1 MRHRRSFSYSSIY
14 FASIQRNN
22 ITGEVECT
30 SQQEAAT
37 SRSTLH
43 LQNKRQSPDHHCLS
57 TAAQNPSSRDL
68 FSPYLLCL
76 PIQCPR
82 RQTWSKTPSP
92 KITTTLRRLTH
103 KIRCRPRCHR
113 LPHRTPS
120 ISGRY
125 SLNGLI
131 SRPQV
136 IGHHDYYGQ
145 VMRIRLRTQRNIK
158 HSVKLSTSTLVCD
171 PTI

>member
-1 MRHRRSFSYSSIY
+1 MVFLPVIRRLVNLVFYFVCSPEQNVSLDPRIICMRHRRSFSYSSIY

-68 FSPYLLCL
+68 FPHIFCVFQYNAPDGKRGAKLQAPKSPQHC
-76 PIQCPR
+76 I
-82 RQTWSKTPSP
+82 
-92 KITTTLRRLTH
+92 
-103 KIRCRPRCHR
+103 
-113 LPHRTPS
+113 
-120 ISGRY
+120 
-125 SLNGLI
+125 
-131 SRPQV
+131 
-136 IGHHDYYGQ
+136 D
-145 VMRIRLRTQRNIK
+145 
-158 HSVKLSTSTLVCD
+158 
-171 PTI
+171 